1 MAGAVFSHFL
11 REIQFWV
18 QVRVLERSRDG
29 FGGAFGMNF
38 GSVWDNLGDLGGHFG
53 PSWSDLGP
61 PWPAMGCSGMS
72 LGFHFVRL
80 GRLFNISGS
89 KS

>member
-11 REIQFWV
+11 REIKFWV
-18 QVRVLERSRDG
+18 QVCILEGSQGG
-29 FGGAFGMNF
+29 FGCVGRSFGNL
-38 GSVWDNLGDLGGHFG
+38 WDTLGDLGGHFR
-53 PSWSDLGP
+53 PSWSDSGP

-80 GRLFNISGS
+80 GRLFNILGS
-89 KS
+89 KF